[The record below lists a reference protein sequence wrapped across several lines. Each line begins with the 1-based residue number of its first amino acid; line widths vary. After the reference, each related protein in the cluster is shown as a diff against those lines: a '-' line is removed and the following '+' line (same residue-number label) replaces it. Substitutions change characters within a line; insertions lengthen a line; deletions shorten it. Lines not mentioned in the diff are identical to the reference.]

1 MSVGSFGYLFKEGFK
16 NVWVNR
22 LMSFASIGTLMACM
36 LLIGGSLLLSLNVN
50 SVIGDMEK
58 QNEAVVYTDDDI
70 TEEEIRQLDTQISMI
85 DNVFDVMFIS
95 KDQLLQE
102 TKARTDELAQAME
115 GLPIEEDNPLPNTF
129 RLSLRDQSLAAETKT
144 QLETLDNVA
153 QVYIQLDLA
162 ETITSLKQAISV
174 SGYVI
179 VGILVVV
186 SLVIIANT
194 IKVTVFNRR
203 KEINIMKC
211 VGATN
216 AFIRMPFFIEG
227 FLIGLTSALIAFG
240 LLWAG
245 YDYLMG
251 SISSSNT
258 GWIKTA
264 YENMLPFKA
273 VAVQMFAYFAAG
285 GIGIGVFGSMFF
297 VNKYLKV

>member
-50 SVIGDMEK
+50 SVIGDLEK
-58 QNEAVVYTDDDI
+58 QNEAIVYVEDEISDDGVR
-70 TEEEIRQLDTQISMI
+70 ELDTKISMI
-85 DNVFDVMFIS
+85 DNIEDVMYIS
-95 KDQLLQE
+95 KDQLLAE
-102 TKARTDELAQAME
+102 TAARTEELAAAME
-115 GLPIEEDNPLPNTF
+115 GLPLEEDNPLPNSF
-129 RLSLRDQSLAAETKT
+129 RLSLKDQSLAAETKS
-144 QLETLDNVA
+144 QLEALDGITEVN
-153 QVYIQLDLA
+153 IQLDLA
-162 ETITSLKQAISV
+162 ETITSIKRAISI
-174 SGYVI
+174 SGYGI

-227 FLIGLTSALIAFG
+227 FLIGLISALLAFG
-240 LLWAG
+240 LLWVG
-245 YDYLMG
+245 YNYVVQA
-251 SISSSNT
+251 ISTSQT

-264 YENMLPFKA
+264 YENMLPFYS
-273 VAVQMFAYFAAG
+273 VAAQMFAYFAAG

>member
-1 MSVGSFGYLFKEGFK
+1 MSLGSFGYLFKEGFK

-50 SVIGDMEK
+50 SVIGEMERN
-58 QNEAVVYTDDDI
+58 NEAVIYVADDI
-70 TEEEIRQLDTQISMI
+70 TDDQIRELDTKISMI
-85 DNVFDVMFIS
+85 DNVYDVMFIS

-102 TKARTDELAQAME
+102 TMAKSDELAAAME
-115 GLPIEEDNPLPNTF
+115 GLPLDEDNPLQNSF
-129 RLSLRDQSLAAETKT
+129 RLSLEDQSLAAETKT
-144 QLETLDNVA
+144 QLEALDYVDEVN
-153 QVYIQLDLA
+153 IQLELA
-162 ETITSLKQAISV
+162 ETITSIKRAISI

-227 FLIGLTSALIAFG
+227 FLIGVTSALLAFG
-240 LLWAG
+240 LLWLG
-245 YDYLMG
+245 YNYLMG
-251 SISSSNT
+251 AISTSHT

-264 YENMLPFKA
+264 YDNMLSFQA
-273 VAVQMFAYFAAG
+273 VAVQMFVYFAAG

>member
-1 MSVGSFGYLFKEGFK
+1 MSVGSFAYLFKEGFK

-50 SVIGDMEK
+50 SVIGEMERN
-58 QNEAVVYTDDDI
+58 NEAVIYVNDDI
-70 TEEEIRQLDTQISMI
+70 TDDQIRELDTKISMI
-85 DNVFDVMFIS
+85 DNVYDVMFIS

-102 TKARTDELAQAME
+102 TMAKSDELAAAME
-115 GLPIEEDNPLPNTF
+115 GLPLEEDNPLQNSF
-129 RLSLRDQSLAAETKT
+129 RLSLEDQSLAAETKS
-144 QLETLDNVA
+144 QLEALDYVDEVN
-153 QVYIQLDLA
+153 IQLELA
-162 ETITSLKQAISV
+162 DTITSIKRAISI

-227 FLIGLTSALIAFG
+227 FLIGVTSALLAFG
-240 LLWAG
+240 LLWLG
-245 YDYLMG
+245 YNYLMG
-251 SISSSNT
+251 AISTSHT

-264 YENMLPFKA
+264 YDNMLSFQA